1 MLSPRVILVKPLPDY
16 KLYLTFENG
25 EEKIFD
31 VRPYIEGDWYG
42 KLKQPEFFRTVHT
55 DGHGIAWA
63 DGQDLAPHELYENS
77 TPSRNTNPTMEKS
90 A

>member
-1 MLSPRVILVKPLPDY
+1 MLSPRVISVKPLPDY

-31 VRPYIEGDWYG
+31 VRPYMEGDWYG
-42 KLKQPEFFRTVHT
+42 KLRQSDFFQTVHA
-55 DGHGIAWA
+55 DGHGVVWA
-63 DGQDLAPHELYENS
+63 DGQDIAPHELYENS
-77 TPSRNTNPTMEKS
+77 IPSRVTNTDMEKS